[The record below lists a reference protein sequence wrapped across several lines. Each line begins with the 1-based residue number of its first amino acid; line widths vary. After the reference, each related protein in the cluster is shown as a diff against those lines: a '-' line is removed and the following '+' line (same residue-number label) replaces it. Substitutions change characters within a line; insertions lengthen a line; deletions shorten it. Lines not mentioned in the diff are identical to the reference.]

1 MIGDPTA
8 PGGMAQPG
16 HVPGAPGRSAGSGG
30 GGGGISELKQHLQ
43 VLKGFSWAWFKRK
56 TQNISAALYLRT
68 KDVRRICRCAICG
81 LVVSVVLQSSNPTL
95 RRLYSFFPFQETEAA
110 VNGDRKQAESELMEV
125 RKNGGENIIE
135 TIARFGDS

>member
-43 VLKGFSWAWFKRK
+43 VLKGFF
-56 TQNISAALYLRT
+56 LGMVY
-68 KDVRRICRCAICG
+68 
-81 LVVSVVLQSSNPTL
+81 
-95 RRLYSFFPFQETEAA
+95 E
-110 VNGDRKQAESELMEV
+110 
-125 RKNGGENIIE
+125 KN
-135 TIARFGDS
+135 AKY